1 MQKQN
6 FIFFIL
12 VLIVFQIVECESMTN
27 NNENDI
33 HSNKE
38 NQKNYFQ
45 INDDYE
51 IMNLK
56 DEMNRN
62 EISLDNKAYKFINDN
77 SDLIYIFETNSRI
90 DIKNKDLNAF
100 IELNILE
107 YGEDNYLIMSS
118 QSNENVKI
126 TSIPNSNVYIEQLFG
141 ENFDELL
148 LKQKFTNIKIKIMIS
163 IMPNIQ

>member
-27 NNENDI
+27 NNENYI

-45 INDDYE
+45 INDDCE

-62 EISLDNKAYKFINDN
+62 EISLNNKAYKFINDN
-77 SDLIYIFETNSRI
+77 SD
-90 DIKNKDLNAF
+90 
-100 IELNILE
+100 
-107 YGEDNYLIMSS
+107 
-118 QSNENVKI
+118 
-126 TSIPNSNVYIEQLFG
+126 
-141 ENFDELL
+141 
-148 LKQKFTNIKIKIMIS
+148 
-163 IMPNIQ
+163 